1 MERVSA
7 LLHCLTVRLLHFTF
21 LLRVTV
27 AAQPLMHLHSG
38 MILRA
43 FASPVMFAVLELLSL
58 LLGAIAAHAA
68 LTLLL
73 ILIAVTF
80 TLSVVRVC
88 LCAFSLLSI

>member
-1 MERVSA
+1 MA

-21 LLRVTV
+21 LLRITV
-27 AAQPLMHLHSG
+27 AAQPLKHLNSG
-38 MILRA
+38 MILPA
-43 FASPVMFAVLELLSL
+43 FASPVVFAVLEFLNL
-58 LLGAIAAHAA
+58 LLGAITAHAA

-88 LCAFSLLSI
+88 LYDFSFLSI